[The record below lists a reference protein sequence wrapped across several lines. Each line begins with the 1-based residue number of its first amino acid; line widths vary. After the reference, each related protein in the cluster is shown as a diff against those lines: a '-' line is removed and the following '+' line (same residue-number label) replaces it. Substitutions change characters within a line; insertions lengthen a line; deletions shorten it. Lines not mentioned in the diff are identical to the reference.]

1 MNAPGTAAWFGDR
14 AVMVTLTEPD
24 QRGAV
29 ASSLARSLPT
39 LVVRAGMQTVLVES
53 AEPDP
58 ALLAVVA
65 DSLDAFT
72 PVTPAARTE
81 PRTVGIA
88 VEYDGPDLD
97 VVAQAFGC
105 STSEVISAHVGQV
118 WSVAMMGFAPGF
130 GYLVPNGAPLLD
142 WGALARRDRPRA
154 RVPAG
159 SVAVAAGMS
168 AVYPSTMPGGWHVIG
183 LTQARLFDASD
194 ERAPSLL
201 LPGDL
206 VRFTAAA

>member
-14 AVMVTLTEPD
+14 AVMVTLNEPD

-29 ASSLARSLPT
+29 ASSLARALPT
-39 LVVRAGMQTVLVES
+39 LDVRAGMQTVLVES

-58 ALLAVVA
+58 ALLASVA
-65 DSLDAFT
+65 DSLGAFT
-72 PVTPAARTE
+72 PGTSAARKE

-97 VVAQAFGC
+97 AVARAFGC
-105 STSEVISAHVGQV
+105 STSEVIAAHVGQV

-130 GYLVPNGAPLLD
+130 GYLVPTGAPLLD

-154 RVPAG
+154 RVRAG

-183 LTQARLFDASD
+183 VTHAPLFDASD